1 MTNMSTDT
9 FTRVA
14 FPSLGFGGATPLDA
28 AARAT
33 GHAAGYLEG
42 LRAGAAVAKERAEEN
57 EIVVAQAADRTRAR
71 IDAAVAALARAADA
85 LERRTL
91 PLLGEVQT
99 AIADAAVDI
108 AEAVIGHELSCGDA
122 SARSALGRAL
132 GGVDVERVIAIRLN
146 PDDLADLTSSSAAAT
161 AVTLVADA
169 TLSRGDAVTEFDEG
183 FLDARIGS
191 ALERVRS
198 ALAVS
203 P

>member
-1 MTNMSTDT
+1 MSTDT

-14 FPSLGFGGATPLDA
+14 FPSLGFGGAAPVDA
-28 AARAT
+28 VARST

-57 EIVVAQAADRTRAR
+57 EIEVAQAAARTRAR
-71 IDAAVAALARAADA
+71 IDAAVATLTRAADA

-99 AIADAAVDI
+99 AIAEAAVDI

-146 PDDLADLTSSSAAAT
+146 PDDLADLTLASPAASALPPL
-161 AVTLVADA
+161 TLVADA